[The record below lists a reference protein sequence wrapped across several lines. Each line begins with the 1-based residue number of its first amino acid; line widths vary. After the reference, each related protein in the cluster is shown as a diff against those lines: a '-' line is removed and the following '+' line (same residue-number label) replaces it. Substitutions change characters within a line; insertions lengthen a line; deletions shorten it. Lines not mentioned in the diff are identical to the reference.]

1 MSKDSQL
8 WLKWFTESNT
18 YPLDKECFKS
28 WVSFEKIQWLKHY
41 STGKKEDR
49 YQWWPTGLT
58 KISKMRF
65 CWMGEDQLSL
75 MTEMIHWLKDWMWKE
90 WYLIIIKN
98 DSLTGTLICWTGD
111 DYVLIM
117 IEMITDS
124 NTDLP
129 NKNGWPKWF
138 TDSITDL
145 LAKRELTKRID
156 RIDGQVHCQEI
167 ITKTSIHWRREDQIS
182 LSTETIHWLK

>member
-1 MSKDSQL
+1 MIYWTTQMIHWIIYWCIGWELKWFTDSITDTVNVRGDSQLWPKWFIDSITDTVNMSKDSQL

-28 WVSFEKIQWLKHY
+28 WVLIEKIQWLKHY
-41 STGKKEDR
+41 STGQKEDQ

-65 CWMGEDQLSL
+65 CWMGEDQISL

-98 DSLTGTLICWTGD
+98 DSLTETLICWTGD

-124 NTDLP
+124 NTDLQ
-129 NKNGWPKWF
+129 NKTGASVN
-138 TDSITDL
+138 
-145 LAKRELTKRID
+145 
-156 RIDGQVHCQEI
+156 
-167 ITKTSIHWRREDQIS
+167 
-182 LSTETIHWLK
+182 